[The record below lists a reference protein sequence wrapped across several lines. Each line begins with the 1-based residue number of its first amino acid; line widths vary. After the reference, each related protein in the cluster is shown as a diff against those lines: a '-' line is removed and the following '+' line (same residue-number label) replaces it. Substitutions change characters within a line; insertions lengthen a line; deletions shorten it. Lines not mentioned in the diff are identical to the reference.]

1 MGGSTL
7 LGSLGGSDDEEDTP
21 QYTVDPYIAQLRA
34 EYEKRSSPEYYKT
47 EPSPVETATETRL
60 LGRLGT
66 STDDLAKKFGP
77 EMAKPYY
84 EAAKTR
90 MGEQFGEEENYAK
103 NLLAREG
110 VLTSTP
116 GFKGLTDLKRKQGA
130 ELNEFSQKLMYE
142 DLDRELQAQTL
153 AEDILSQAINEGT
166 MFGNL
171 QREYQQW
178 PYEMA
183 SNVFRGSSNLGGTAY
198 MPTSSGSSVL
208 SDLGKTGTDIGSL
221 MLMAKLLG
229 KG

>member
-1 MGGSTL
+1 MSWF
-7 LGSLGGSDDEEDTP
+7 SDLFKKQDTSV
-21 QYTVDPYIAQLRA
+21 QYTVDPYIEKLRQQYA
-34 EYEKRSSPEYYKT
+34 EQSTPGYYKT
-47 EPSPVETATETRL
+47 SPSPVETATETRL
-60 LGRLGT
+60 LGRL
-66 STDDLAKKFGP
+66 SQPTDDLAKKFGP

-84 EAAKTR
+84 DAAKTR
-90 MGEQFGEEENYAK
+90 MQEGFSEEEDYAK

-116 GFKGLTDLKRKQGA
+116 GYKGLTDLKRKQGQ

-153 AEDILSQAINEGT
+153 AEDILSQAISEGT

-183 SNVFRGSSNLGGTAY
+183 QNMSTKQSMLGGTAY
-198 MPTSSGSSVL
+198 MPTSGSSGSNIL
-208 SDLGKTGTDIGSL
+208 SSLLNTGTDIGSL
-221 MLMAKLLG
+221 YLLSNLL
-229 KG
+229 KKK